1 MLSPTD
7 SKSISMLNQSKIN
20 KRSVVNLNKTHKKN
34 SLSQMPPF
42 GSVSMKNVKRPD
54 AKAKKN
60 DDGRPQVI
68 EVS

>member
-1 MLSPTD
+1 
-7 SKSISMLNQSKIN
+7 MLNQSKIN
-20 KRSVVNLNKTHKKN
+20 KGSVINLNKTHKKN

-42 GSVSMKNVKRPD
+42 GSVSTKNVKHFD
-54 AKAKKN
+54 NKAKKN